1 MTDATSHVRWGALV
15 GRLARFALLGAGLAL
30 AGCQTD
36 GTGVASGSSRSNQA
50 LAFESIDG
58 PPKATFDRLVTKLAD
73 QAEQQ
78 QVALVSRTQPA
89 NYRIRGYVSA
99 HTEKGK
105 TLVNYAWDV
114 FDADKQRVA
123 RITGTETIK
132 SAKGGAWASC
142 DDEVIA
148 RIAGT
153 TIASLSETLQVAIRT
168 PPPAARRPPLRPP
181 PPPDRRKPLLR
192 SPSSRRRPQRPP
204 VRPWMWA
211 VSRWPAR
218 RPSAP
223 PPPRPPA
230 SHTRPAESASLQVGT
245 GMPIRAPTGFR
256 CPIFRTGRIP
266 LREQI
271 HETGRG

>member
-153 TIASLSETLQVAIRT
+153 TIASLSETLQVGNPNAAASAMASA
-168 PPPAARRPPLRPP
+168 PAAAAPAGPTEAAPPVAEQPAP
-181 PPPDRRKPLLR
+181 ATA
-192 SPSSRRRPQRPP
+192 PSSAP
-204 VRPWMWA
+204 VDVGGVPVA
-211 VSRWPAR
+211 SASPFG
-218 RPSAP
+218 PSAAEAP
-223 PPPRPPA
+223 GLAYA
-230 SHTRPAESASLQVGT
+230 SR
-245 GMPIRAPTGFR
+245 
-256 CPIFRTGRIP
+256 
-266 LREQI
+266 
-271 HETGRG
+271 